1 MVRFIA
7 GNMRNDIYNIKITG
21 GTTTMYGVLKRSS
34 RKGYNKEVILCKTLD
49 EAKDLRDDLIMHN
62 EFYFME
68 QSLYGGYKIVKLQ
81 IEEVI
86 E

>member
-1 MVRFIA
+1 MNA
-7 GNMRNDIYNIKITG
+7 
-21 GTTTMYGVLKRSS
+21 

-49 EAKDLRDDLIMHN
+49 ETKDLRDDLIMHN

>member
-1 MVRFIA
+1 MNA
-7 GNMRNDIYNIKITG
+7 
-21 GTTTMYGVLKRSS
+21 
-34 RKGYNKEVILCKTLD
+34 RKGYNNKEVILCKTLD